1 MQNSFSTFVQKEFC
15 IFIKMKKRIC
25 FTYFLLCA
33 LYVADSQ
40 NLVPNSSFEIYTQC
54 PGDFGFIYKAP
65 PWFQP
70 CTFVSNDISAS
81 SSSDLF
87 DTCGT
92 GTPTVGIPTN
102 DLGYQPAR
110 TGHGYAG
117 IYLHYDTTNWREY
130 IEVPLLSTLIQNKRY
145 CIEFYVSLAE
155 TSQEAVSNIGVYFSV
170 DSLLDTR
177 FWHPAITSVLPQFE
191 NPITNMLT
199 DKTNWMQIAG
209 YFIAAGG
216 EKYMTIG
223 NFHSPANTNFQ
234 NVSGGNQAYAYY
246 YIDDISLTQC
256 NVGVE
261 EMENE
266 EHVRLYPNPA
276 TNELTIESKMQNAE
290 IEIRD
295 VLGQMVYNTKA
306 IAASSTI
313 DVSMLSKGVYFIS
326 LQNGKQTINKKLVKE

>member
-1 MQNSFSTFVQKEFC
+1 
-15 IFIKMKKRIC
+15 MKKIALLVFC
-25 FTYFLLCA
+25 FSLFKGYG
-33 LYVADSQ
+33 Q
-40 NLVPNSSFEIYTQC
+40 NLVPNPSFEIYTQC

-234 NVSGGNQAYAYY
+234 NVAGGNQAFAYY

-261 EMENE
+261 EIAEENINIS
-266 EHVRLYPNPA
+266 PNP
-276 TNELTIESKMQNAE
+276 NN
-290 IEIRD
+290 
-295 VLGQMVYNTKA
+295 GQMTLSYHLA
-306 IAASSTI
+306 QAAE
-313 DVSMLSKGVYFIS
+313 LSIYDMQGRRLHTYT
-326 LQNGKQTINKKLVKE
+326 LQPNNQTLNLNLEELNSGIYYYSIQAKEKTLKTEKLVIVK